1 MPPNRQAVLDRF
13 TAACQSDERIL
24 AAFLGGSYARNAAD
38 IFSDLD
44 LYLVTTDEALADF
57 HSQRFAFIRHLGEP
71 VFAEDFDLPNLVF
84 YVLADGTEG
93 ELGYAGQGNLE
104 GIHSGPYQVLVDKNG
119 MLAGVVFSD
128 HMPDSVEQTEK
139 LRRQIYWFWHELS
152 HFITAIGRGQ
162 LWWAQ
167 GQIEALRN
175 CCVNLARLRH
185 NFEDTG
191 VGAEPFFK
199 IEKELPVALLSDLET
214 TYCRMDSKEMVQAAV
229 TLVEYYRAQAVP
241 LAREHSITYPEK
253 LERVMVQRLEQVIS
267 TG

>member
-1 MPPNRQAVLDRF
+1 M
-13 TAACQSDERIL
+13 
-24 AAFLGGSYARNAAD
+24 
-38 IFSDLD
+38 
-44 LYLVTTDEALADF
+44 ADF

-128 HMPDSVEQTEK
+128 HMPDNVEQTEK